1 MGQTARDNHTH
12 STQQPDPRGM
22 HMRRPASACGRRH
35 LLMPAGRRPAPHFRP
50 SAATPRPAGLTRFPA
65 PEHAAAYLAGLLL
78 LGCRG
83 HVNGA
88 VGRLP
93 ATTHALPSDA
103 LHAAASAQG
112 RPRAHS
118 RGPHAASGLDPLL
131 AAAIGH
137 AAPQTAR
144 PPRRSLPPHCESAS
158 AAALS
163 PTPLRTLLRPAGGS
177 CCARI
182 PAVATAGMRRQQPT
196 AAVRAQACSTRYAP
210 PQSLR
215 ISLRTPSHTPVNTLS
230 LSATP
235 LPTIADLLRRGV
247 ASEPLFLFF
256 LSLLRIAGHH

>member
-1 MGQTARDNHTH
+1 MGQTARDNHTY

-35 LLMPAGRRPAPHFRP
+35 LMMPAGRRPNAALPTLSRDP
-50 SAATPRPAGLTRFPA
+50 ASCSAHSVPA

-163 PTPLRTLLRPAGGS
+163 PTPLRTLLRPGGS
-177 CCARI
+177 CCDRI
-182 PAVATAGMRRQQPT
+182 PAATAGMRRQQPT

-215 ISLRTPSHTPVNTLS
+215 ISLRTPRHTPVNTLS
-230 LSATP
+230 AAP

-247 ASEPLFLFF
+247 ASEPLFCFF
-256 LSLLRIAGHH
+256 CPF

>member
-1 MGQTARDNHTH
+1 MACEASRRRGVHTHPMGQTARDNHTY

-182 PAVATAGMRRQQPT
+182 TAAHGGYAEAAAHSRRSGTGMQY
-196 AAVRAQACSTRYAP
+196 AVRASAIAAHIAAHAEPHASQHALP
-210 PQSLR
+210 LR
-215 ISLRTPSHTPVNTLS
+215 HS
-230 LSATP
+230 
-235 LPTIADLLRRGV
+235 PT
-247 ASEPLFLFF
+247 
-256 LSLLRIAGHH
+256 HHC